1 MLRMRPGSRTWPIAL
16 AAIVIA
22 AACGGTPAPAGT
34 PAAGQPANVG
44 TVEFVSSQGTP
55 ANEGQKMNT
64 QVLSAFNGHADFISG
79 PTGAQDIDKV
89 TAEQR
94 AGRGTIDV
102 LALQHGDFT
111 TLGASDALTDLT
123 PLLHQLQKDRQFPQ
137 ALLDYGRL
145 GTQKQYY
152 IPWLQATYMMAV
164 NKKALPYLPRG
175 ADVNNLTY
183 DQVIVWGQAIQ
194 RATGERMFGLP
205 AAPGT
210 QASLIHRFLQGFAYP
225 SYTGGEVTGFKS
237 ADAVQMWQKMR
248 SLWAVTN
255 PQSTTYSQLQDPLL
269 SGDVWLGWDHQARL
283 QNALQQGNGQFITVP
298 APRGPKGL
306 GYMSVVVGLA
316 IPKTAPNK
324 AGAEALIDY
333 LTKSSTQVAAG
344 TAIGFFPTVQGV
356 GLTGSGVP
364 AYLNAEAAVA
374 ARYTTAKNA
383 VVALLPVGL
392 GAKSDQFTLTYQDT
406 FTRIILR
413 NEDIQTVLNDEAGKL
428 QALLTAA
435 NASCWPP
442 DAASSGPCQ
451 IK

>member
-1 MLRMRPGSRTWPIAL
+1 MRRRLWPIAV
-16 AAIVIA
+16 AAILA
-22 AACGGTPAPAGT
+22 GAACGGTPAPAGT

-44 TVEFVSSQGTP
+44 NVEFLSSQGAP
-55 ANEGQKMNT
+55 ANEGQKMNN
-64 QVLSAFNGHADFISG
+64 QVLTGFNGHADFVSG
-79 PTGAQDIDKV
+79 ATAAQDIDKI
-89 TAEQR
+89 TAEQK
-94 AGRGTIDV
+94 AGKGTVDL
-102 LALQHGDFT
+102 LALQHGDFA

-123 PLLHQLQKDRQFPQ
+123 PLLHRLQKDRQFPQ

-164 NKKALPYLPRG
+164 NKKALQYLPKG

-183 DQVIVWGQAIQ
+183 DQLVAWGQSIQ
-194 RATGERMFGLP
+194 KATGERMIGLP

-210 QASLIHRFLQGFAYP
+210 QASLLHRFLQGYAYP
-225 SYTGGEVTGFKS
+225 SYTGTEVTAFKS
-237 ADAVQMWQKMR
+237 PDAVKMWQMLR

-269 SGDVWLGWDHQARL
+269 SGDVLLGWDHQARI
-283 QNALQQGNGQFITVP
+283 QNALQQQPTQFIAVP

-316 IPKTAPNK
+316 IPKTAPNQ

-333 LTKSSTQVAAG
+333 LTKSSAQVAASA
-344 TAIGFFPTVQGV
+344 AIGFFPTVEGV
-356 GLTGSGVP
+356 KVTGSDAP
-364 AYLNAEAAVA
+364 AWLNAESAVA
-374 ARYTTAKNA
+374 AKYASAKNT

-392 GAKSDQFTLTYQDT
+392 GNKSDQFTLAYQDT

-413 NEDIQTVLNDEAGKL
+413 NEDIQTVLTDEASKL
-428 QALLTAA
+428 QTLITAA
-435 NASCWPP
+435 AAPCWPP